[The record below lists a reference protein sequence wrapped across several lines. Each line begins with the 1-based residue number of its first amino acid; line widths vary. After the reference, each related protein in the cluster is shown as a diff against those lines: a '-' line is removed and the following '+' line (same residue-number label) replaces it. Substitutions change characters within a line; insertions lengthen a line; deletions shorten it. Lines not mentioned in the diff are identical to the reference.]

1 MNNMIKQAGRDER
14 GFILVLAL
22 VTMLAMTIIGLSVIM
37 NMTTDM
43 QLSRNERDAKM
54 AFQLAE
60 AGVHEA
66 MSRFRLPSGNAR
78 YTGESAADAGYRDL
92 ATWNSDGSKDFSS
105 GNGNADRRSADS
117 LNYNVTV
124 EYLGEGNPEGFC
136 DGNGAGPNNSGNH
149 PDPNST
155 TWTCDNSPEE
165 IVMYGRDFNLVDS
178 ATFVTWGKHPV
189 YKVTSVGTSNNIS
202 RTVVAYVGA
211 SALNTDTEFGI
222 NTNACVDVSGAA
234 ASVGAV
240 KQGPGCG
247 CDPKIT
253 DGGGSCEPNKATED
267 DMNTYLGEDI
277 SEIIEFANER
287 HSCKNGTCSAPGDDI
302 PSSGKIEGVVQDWG
316 DYAGN
321 TYSTMIYIDNAG
333 GKEVSLSGNFTGR
346 GILIVTGDLKLSGTL
361 AYEGLIYVFGTVT
374 LSGGGSSLNVFGGL
388 MADSTV
394 SVNGNIDVVYDQ
406 DTLNDVARE
415 NSKAAII
422 LWKRL

>member
-1 MNNMIKQAGRDER
+1 MSDKMRRFEQDER

-22 VTMLAMTIIGLSVIM
+22 VTMLAMTIIGLSVVM

-43 QLSRNERDAKM
+43 QLSRNERDAKA

-66 MSRFRLPSGNAR
+66 MSRFRLPAGNAR
-78 YTGESAADAGYRDL
+78 YVGESTSDTGYRDL
-92 ATWNSDGSKDFSS
+92 STWNSDGSKDFSS
-105 GNGNADRRSADS
+105 GSGNANRRSADNLDYS
-117 LNYNVTV
+117 VTV

-136 DGNGAGPNNSGNH
+136 DGNTTGPNTSGNH
-149 PDPNST
+149 SDPNTT
-155 TWTCDNSPEE
+155 TWTCNDNPEE
-165 IVMYGRDFNLVDS
+165 IVMYGRDFNLVDT
-178 ATFVTWGKHPV
+178 ATYVTYGKHPV
-189 YKVTSVGTSNNIS
+189 YKVTSIGTSNNVT

-222 NTNACVDVSGAA
+222 NTNACIDVSGS
-234 ASVGAV
+234 ASSIGIV

-253 DGGGSCEPNKATED
+253 DAGGECAPNKASED
-267 DMNTYLGEDI
+267 NMDTFLGEDI
-277 SEIIEFANER
+277 SKIIEFADEK

-316 DYAGN
+316 DFDGD
-321 TYSTMIYIDNAG
+321 TYSTMIYIDNEG
-333 GKEVSLSGNFTGR
+333 GKDVSLSGNFSGR
-346 GILIVTGDLKLSGTL
+346 GILIITGNFTLSGSL

-374 LSGGGSSLNVFGGL
+374 ISGGGSALNVFGGI
-388 MADSTV
+388 MANETV
-394 SVNGNIDVVYDQ
+394 NVNGNIDVVYDQ
-406 DTLNDVARE
+406 ETLEEVAKE
-415 NSKAAII
+415 NSTAALI